1 MADNHDSGS
10 YNKWVASG
18 QDQNYLPH
26 WLNKAGYRTE
36 CEFETK
42 KDNFLQ
48 YATKTLQISAR

>member
-1 MADNHDSGS
+1 MTDNHDSGS

-36 CEFETK
+36 CEF
-42 KDNFLQ
+42 
-48 YATKTLQISAR
+48 